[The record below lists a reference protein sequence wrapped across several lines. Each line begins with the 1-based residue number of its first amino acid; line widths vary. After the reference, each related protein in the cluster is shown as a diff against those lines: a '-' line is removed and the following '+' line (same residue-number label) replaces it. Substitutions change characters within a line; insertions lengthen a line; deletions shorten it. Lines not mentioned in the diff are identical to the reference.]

1 MTHCYLRAMSPIHLK
16 CRDSVWFWFLV
27 SQTSLTQIL
36 KIWASGPRCRLYVTF
51 DPWSANNLSCWFWVA
66 LTIFLYQWY
75 ISQSIMAFNQL
86 WGLVACHSYGNA
98 GMRVSFPVRQMLRLL
113 SQSISR
119 NIERLSYAQRLH
131 TRKLVCIQISS
142 SAQAELYFLT
152 SILFLRCHRSTHC
165 LLIIIRYVF
174 LIPTDAVSWWIS
186 FRVHFCVPRLD
197 TLSAMQMTYL
207 DYLMQ
212 ISVYSSLVREPRFWD
227 QIVTVKKFWLWQ
239 NIYGS
244 SNLSE

>member
-1 MTHCYLRAMSPIHLK
+1 
-16 CRDSVWFWFLV
+16 
-27 SQTSLTQIL
+27 
-36 KIWASGPRCRLYVTF
+36 
-51 DPWSANNLSCWFWVA
+51 
-66 LTIFLYQWY
+66 
-75 ISQSIMAFNQL
+75 MAFNQL

-131 TRKLVCIQISS
+131 TRKLVCIQILL
-142 SAQAELYFLT
+142 SAQVELYFLT
-152 SILFLRCHRSTHC
+152 SILFLHCYRSTHC

-174 LIPTDAVSWWIS
+174 LIPADAVSWWWWIS
-186 FRVHFCVPRLD
+186 FHVHFCVPRLD
-197 TLSAMQMTYL
+197 TLSAMQMIYL

-227 QIVTVKKFWLWQ
+227 QIVTVKIFWLWR
-239 NIYGS
+239 NTYGS